1 MEFEEEQL
9 INLIK
14 KRKPKALEKVMDLY
28 MNSVCGLAKG
38 ILLSVG
44 SEEDVEECVQDVFLD
59 AWNNIEKFSPQRGT
73 FKTWLLI
80 LCKSRA
86 LNKRKALINKGKV
99 IELDEKLTSSKE
111 NLEEDYLAREGKENV
126 IEEINTFNA
135 IDREIFVRRYI
146 LEQSIEEICS
156 VMNLSRQAVDNRL
169 WRGRKQLR
177 ESLTSNERRSKN
189 EQRG

>member
-1 MEFEEEQL
+1 MELEEEQL

-28 MNSVCGLAKG
+28 MNFVCGMAKG

-59 AWNNIEKFSPQRGT
+59 AWNNIEKFNPQRGR

-111 NLEEDYLAREGKENV
+111 NLEENYLAREGKENV
-126 IEEINTFNA
+126 IEEIKSFNA
-135 IDREIFVRRYI
+135 IDKEIFVRRYI

-156 VMNLSRQAVDNRL
+156 VMKLSRQAVDNRL

-177 ESLTSNERRSKN
+177 ESLASNERGSKN

>member
-1 MEFEEEQL
+1 MELEEEQL
-9 INLIK
+9 INLVK

-59 AWNNIEKFSPQRGT
+59 AWNNIEKFNPQRGR

-86 LNKRKALINKGKV
+86 LNKRKALINKGK
-99 IELDEKLTSSKE
+99 IIQLDEKLTSSKE
-111 NLEEDYLAREGKENV
+111 NLEENYLAREGKENV
-126 IEEINTFNA
+126 IEEIKSFND
-135 IDREIFVRRYI
+135 IDREVFIRRYI

-156 VMNLSRQAVDNRL
+156 AMYLSRQAVDNRL

-177 ESLTSNERRSKN
+177 ESLASNERRSKN

>member
-1 MEFEEEQL
+1 
-9 INLIK
+9 
-14 KRKPKALEKVMDLY
+14 MDLY

-86 LNKRKALINKGKV
+86 LNKRKSLINKGK
-99 IELDEKLTSSKE
+99 IIQLDEKLTSSKE
-111 NLEEDYLAREGKENV
+111 NLEENYLAREGKENV
-126 IEEINTFNA
+126 IEEIKSFNA

-177 ESLTSNERRSKN
+177 ESLASNERGSKN